1 MIRNLLL
8 VALGGGLGSAVRYL
22 IARVWPLALTGSFPL
37 PTLLANVVG
46 CLLIGFLTTWLG
58 KALGGSE
65 SLHLLLAV
73 GFCGGLTTFSTF
85 INESATLLHIGNLL
99 LCALYLGLS
108 VVLGF
113 VALFA
118 GIECAKIL

>member
-1 MIRNLLL
+1 MISNLLL
-8 VALGGGLGSAVRYL
+8 VAIVGVLGSSVRYL
-22 IARVWPLALTGSFPL
+22 IARIWPLTLTSSFPL

-85 INESATLLHIGNLL
+85 INESATLLHLGNLL

>member
-22 IARVWPLALTGSFPL
+22 IARIWPLALTGSFPL

-73 GFCGGLTTFSTF
+73 P
-85 INESATLLHIGNLL
+85 
-99 LCALYLGLS
+99 AL
-108 VVLGF
+108 
-113 VALFA
+113 
-118 GIECAKIL
+118 